1 MNSFKKEQESEDEVY
16 IPGPNDFYAH
26 TSARRRKLTEND
38 RKRNAGVDKLF
49 DSIIPGLPIDTDP
62 PEARTGAVQL
72 SQSIES
78 LLKKLNINSSPWI
91 DDLTAEWTRL
101 VPEAV
106 SKYAYPGKWDQ
117 GILYIYVSSSIH
129 LFEIRRMHLR
139 KIEQS
144 IRAFA
149 KDRVKIRQ
157 IRLMV
162 NSVPPII
169 HS

>member
-1 MNSFKKEQESEDEVY
+1 MKRLNRDQEEENEVN
-16 IPGPNDFYAH
+16 IPRPDDFYAH
-26 TSARRRKLTEND
+26 TSAKRRELTEND

-62 PEARTGAVQL
+62 SETRTQAVQL

-78 LLKKLNINSSPWI
+78 LLKKMNINSSPWI
-91 DDLTAEWTRL
+91 DDLTAEWTKL

-129 LFEIRRMHLR
+129 LFEIRRMYLR

-162 NSVPPII
+162 NAVPPII